1 MRILVVEDDPSVAE
15 ALVDAFEDVG
25 WTTTHCSRGDD
36 GLHQI
41 AGADL
46 VVLDLGLPDM
56 DGLDFLRTVRR
67 VSTVP
72 VLVLTARDSD
82 GSVVLGLRAGA
93 DDYLVKPVGRAVLLA
108 RVHAL
113 VRRSRM
119 ASAEPRPAEREVT
132 LGELRVDI
140 AARTVHRAGS
150 PVSVTATEFD
160 LLAALITRTGE
171 AVSRDELLLQVW
183 GTPAVGK
190 SRSLDFFVT
199 ALRSK
204 LGHDLPLQ
212 TVRGYGFRLG

>member
-1 MRILVVEDDPSVAE
+1 VRILVVEDDPSVAE
-15 ALVDAFEDVG
+15 ALLDAFQDVG
-25 WTTTHCSRGDD
+25 WATTHCSRGDD

-119 ASAEPRPAEREVT
+119 ASAEPRPTERVVT
-132 LGELRVDI
+132 LGELCVDI
-140 AARTVHRAGS
+140 AARTVHRAGT

-160 LLAALITRTGE
+160 LLAALIARTGE
-171 AVSRDELLLQVW
+171 AVSREELLLQVW

-199 ALRSK
+199 GLRSK
-204 LGHDLPLQ
+204 LGRDLPLH